1 MNRFLKILGRIG
13 LWIVGGVVLVV
24 LLVGASIGVDAL
36 VGQGRVAALT
46 NVTVPTLGAG
56 PDVGV
61 YLARPD
67 SPGPHPAVIMI
78 HEFWGLQSSIQGKAD
93 ALAAEGYVVIAPD
106 TMRGKSTSWL
116 PRAILQTI
124 TTPVDD
130 VNTDLDAVYAWLLTQ
145 PDVIPD
151 RILVM
156 GFCYGGTKALTY
168 SLHNDRLAGTGVFY
182 GSGPI
187 TDPAQLARLPGP
199 LLGIFGAEDTSIPLD
214 EVAAFDAGLTDAGI
228 PHEITIYPGV
238 GHAFVA
244 DMATI
249 QAGGP
254 AGDAWAQFLQFLRD
268 NL

>member
-1 MNRFLKILGRIG
+1 MPWR
-13 LWIVGGVVLVV
+13 
-24 LLVGASIGVDAL
+24 AA
-36 VGQGRVAALT
+36 GRVAALT

-67 SPGPHPAVIMI
+67 SPGPHPTVIMI

-93 ALAAEGYVVIAPD
+93 ALAAEGYVVVAPD
-106 TMRGKSTSWL
+106 TMRGNSTSWL
-116 PRAILQTI
+116 PRAIFQTI

-145 PDVIPD
+145 PDVNPD

-156 GFCYGGTKALTY
+156 GFCYGGTKSLTY
-168 SLHNDRLAGTGVFY
+168 SLHNDRLAGTAVFY
-182 GSGPI
+182 GGGPI
-187 TDPAQLARLPGP
+187 TDPVQLARLPGP
-199 LLGIFGAEDTSIPLD
+199 LLGIFGEVDTSIPLD
-214 EVAAFDAGLTDAGI
+214 EVAAFDAGLTEAGI

-244 DMATI
+244 DIATI

-254 AGDAWAQFLQFLRD
+254 AGEAWAQFLQFLRD